1 MNIAELQKDPPDVLI
16 VGSGGA
22 GVCAAIEAAEA
33 GARVAIVE
41 RASSFG
47 GATFISGGGTFMV
60 ATPLQEREGEVDSV
74 QMAAEDW
81 LAWGDGLADEE
92 WARTFI
98 EQSRVALYDWL
109 EDRGVKWTALIPQE
123 GNRARRWHRPDGGG
137 EALWRRL
144 EAAARSAG
152 VEAWIAEAPLVD
164 LNVDEGRFRS
174 AILEEPD
181 GTTYEIGCGTL
192 VVATGGFLSNRQ
204 MVAEFRPDLVEAN
217 VLQGAGVGALGQGH
231 QILRRRGADLTNMDQ
246 IWTYAFATADPQDP
260 RGHRGMAVR
269 GIPDYV
275 WINAKGAR
283 FHNEDLVGGASGA
296 PSLLAQP
303 AAVAWAV
310 IDRLTAAGVTIAD
323 PAFRQAGQDDR
334 AAVNKF
340 LETSPNVRRADTL
353 KGLAEAMGVPVGRCV
368 KALEDYN
375 GAVASGAEIDPAT
388 GRGLRQR
395 RGLSEPPF
403 YAIKFQ
409 PMVRKN
415 LGGVRTD
422 LKCRVLDVGGE
433 PIVGIYAAGEVAG
446 MAGGHINGR
455 RALEGTMIGP
465 ALFSGR
471 VAGAWAAQAA
481 GFGNGF
487 QPAGAALTGVSS
499 PLTVTSPKT

>member
-1 MNIAELQKDPPDVLI
+1 MGSKGGSDIMNIAELQKDPPDVLI

-174 AILEEPD
+174 AILEDRMEPPMR
-181 GTTYEIGCGTL
+181 
-192 VVATGGFLSNRQ
+192 S
-204 MVAEFRPDLVEAN
+204 VAEHWWWPLEAFSRIAKWWPSFGPTLSRP
-217 VLQGAGVGALGQGH
+217 
-231 QILRRRGADLTNMDQ
+231 MC
-246 IWTYAFATADPQDP
+246 FK
-260 RGHRGMAVR
+260 VR
-269 GIPDYV
+269 
-275 WINAKGAR
+275 
-283 FHNEDLVGGASGA
+283 E
-296 PSLLAQP
+296 
-303 AAVAWAV
+303 
-310 IDRLTAAGVTIAD
+310 
-323 PAFRQAGQDDR
+323 
-334 AAVNKF
+334 
-340 LETSPNVRRADTL
+340 
-353 KGLAEAMGVPVGRCV
+353 
-368 KALEDYN
+368 
-375 GAVASGAEIDPAT
+375 
-388 GRGLRQR
+388 
-395 RGLSEPPF
+395 
-403 YAIKFQ
+403 
-409 PMVRKN
+409 
-415 LGGVRTD
+415 
-422 LKCRVLDVGGE
+422 
-433 PIVGIYAAGEVAG
+433 
-446 MAGGHINGR
+446 
-455 RALEGTMIGP
+455 
-465 ALFSGR
+465 
-471 VAGAWAAQAA
+471 
-481 GFGNGF
+481 
-487 QPAGAALTGVSS
+487 
-499 PLTVTSPKT
+499 